1 MGGLHKSASKSGI
14 FTDLLNKAK
23 PRNIEDRVMRGRVIG
38 GITVYRTR
46 ANFGRP

>member
-1 MGGLHKSASKSGI
+1 MGGLHKSASKSVF

-38 GITVYRTR
+38 GITVQSLRFFKY
-46 ANFGRP
+46 F